1 MTHPVLVG
9 TRRSPLAMRQT
20 RGVAEALARALD
32 RPVAVVEVT
41 TQGDVD
47 RAPLATIGGSGVFVS
62 ALRDRLLAGE
72 IDLAV
77 HSLKDLPTAPVPGLV
92 LAAVPER
99 EDPRDALVGSALG
112 DLTPGARIGTGSPRR
127 AAALRALNRGLVPVD
142 VRGNIDTRLAMVAD
156 GEVDAL
162 VLATAGLRRLGRA
175 DVVVDPLD
183 ASVMVPAPGQGAL
196 AVEARDDDVAD
207 DLAAALADL
216 DDQPSRAAVLA
227 ERAALAGLEAGCSAP
242 VGALAGLV
250 DDQVVLHARVW
261 SLDGSRAVSG
271 YRRGAADDPVALGHA
286 LARDLLAR
294 GASDLIPTTSPHLE
308 ETTL

>member
-20 RGVAEALARALD
+20 REVAEALARALD

-99 EDPRDALVGSALG
+99 EDPRDALVGSALA

-156 GEVDAL
+156 GEVDAV
-162 VLATAGLRRLGRA
+162 VLAAAGLRRLGRT

-196 AVEARDDDVAD
+196 AVEARADVAD

-216 DDQPSRAAVLA
+216 DDQSSRTAVLA

-261 SLDGSRAVSG
+261 SIDGSHAVSG
-271 YRRGAADDPVALGHA
+271 HVRGAADAPVALGHA

-294 GASDLIPTTSPHLE
+294 GASDLIPTTSPYLE